1 MGESFIGG
9 LILSCVQSFI
19 YDISAGACKGPIW
32 PSEHTNFSI
41 RECEPVYECFGK
53 YIL

>member
-19 YDISAGACKGPIW
+19 YDISAGACKGPIKQFKQK
-32 PSEHTNFSI
+32 SFVKKSRKRFEVF
-41 RECEPVYECFGK
+41 V
-53 YIL
+53 